1 MKADKPSEGIGKFW
15 ISGQP
20 RRKFPGF
27 FTFDREKGGHLRLDI
42 QPDIL
47 TGLSSWTVGSHVGG
61 LVIDGCMDGGIH
73 SVEHVQLRGCTVVLG
88 LGAPT
93 RVGFNHMLIGRHPF
107 YKGSKPAKFRTARV
121 SFTDLDQWAGPPTS
135 ADKEEREIG
144 GFHGLRDELVCKC
157 DQLEIAMVRL
167 EHDVWHI
174 EMPIQKKRD
183 ATFHIQYKRP
193 VPVEELLDVVSNLQ
207 YLVSLGMDR
216 AVEPIDVD
224 FGSGGRRVQVRS
236 MCSIDA
242 DSDVDVRYP
251 FLFRLDDIGI
261 SGVGQWLQIAAEYPK
276 TVRHIWKFMYGS
288 SPHMLLAD
296 YLVNIQKAAE
306 ALATERPLGGGK
318 VPPIYFSKA
327 LRKIYDATADIC
339 GKSAPEDWKNLVD
352 EANKARYHIAHIHE
366 WDDEPRLLSSQ
377 TDMEAIHARTLV
389 YLLKMCKFDAE
400 MVKRF
405 YETYVGRR
413 VSSLGEG
420 GGARMELMPPAGDSA
435 QAQAKAHPG
444 PSPRF

>member
-47 TGLSSWTVGSHVGG
+47 TGLSTWAVGTHVDGP
-61 LVIDGCMDGGIH
+61 VIDGCMNGAI
-73 SVEHVQLRGCTVVLG
+73 SSAEHVQLRGCTVVLG

-93 RVGFNHMLIGRHPF
+93 HVGFNHMLIGRHPF

-121 SFTDLDQWAGPPTS
+121 SFTDLDQWAGPPSS
-135 ADKEEREIG
+135 ADKEEREIV
-144 GFHGLRDELVCKC
+144 GFHSVRDKLVCKC
-157 DQLEIAMVRL
+157 GQLEIAMVRL

-183 ATFHIQYKRP
+183 ATFYIQYKRP

-224 FGSGGRRVQVRS
+224 FGSGGRGVQVRS

-242 DSDVDVRYP
+242 DSAVDVRYP
-251 FLFRLDDIGI
+251 LLFRLDDIGI
-261 SGVGQWLQIAAEYPK
+261 SGVSQWLQVAAEYPK
-276 TVRHIWKFMYGS
+276 TIRHIWGFMYG

-306 ALATERPLGGGK
+306 ALATERPQGGGK
-318 VPPIYFSKA
+318 VPPMFFSPA
-327 LRKIYDATADIC
+327 LRKIYDATADVC
-339 GKSAPEDWKNLVD
+339 GTSEPEDWKNLVD
-352 EANKARYHIAHIHE
+352 EANKARNHIAHIHE
-366 WDDEPRLLSSQ
+366 WDDEPKILSSQ
-377 TDMEAIHARTLV
+377 ADMEAIHARTLV
-389 YLLKMCKFDAE
+389 YLLQICKFDTE

-413 VSSLGEG
+413 VSLVGEG
-420 GGARMELMPPAGDSA
+420 GERRAKLGPPAGSRA
-435 QAQAKAHPG
+435 QAQAKAHSA
-444 PSPRF
+444 PSPKI